1 LDIYITFIDM
11 KKLLMIL
18 AAAIIPMI
26 AGAQAQIL
34 TKKVK
39 ISDFTEKMTKVVLT
53 GNEMFDLSLQDEVKA
68 RWRVSPYE
76 FCTWEEFMN
85 DRNSSDYYFLLTTSG
100 QFKKETE
107 PALDMFSL
115 VKGGTGATINS
126 MMEVMF
132 LPFASAEDPSG
143 REFVFL
149 PVLLDII
156 QDHTLKSMEKD
167 MNGYVGLSGYS
178 TNMTRTGH
186 MQIVF
191 SEDDLNSEI
200 TREYMDINFD
210 SDIVVTDEDTADIHI
225 FENTPNTLV
234 SYVVAPTNGNI
245 GSYCY
250 KMLINAQTHE
260 IYYFSRHKI
269 SKKYGVGFLTEDI
282 KRINSYRNR

>member
-1 LDIYITFIDM
+1 M

-53 GNEMFDLSLQDEVKA
+53 GNEMFDLSLQEEVKA

-85 DRNSSDYYFLLTTSG
+85 DRNSSDYYFLLTTSS
-100 QFKKETE
+100 QFKKESE
-107 PALDMFSL
+107 PGLDMFSL

-132 LPFASAEDPSG
+132 MPFASAEDPSG
-143 REFVFL
+143 REYVFL

-167 MNGYVGLSGYS
+167 LNGYVGLSGYS
-178 TNMTRTGH
+178 TNMSRTGN
-186 MQIVF
+186 MEIVF

-210 SDIVVTDEDTADIHI
+210 SDIVVTDEDSADDYVL
-225 FENTPNTLV
+225 ENTPNTLV

>member
-1 LDIYITFIDM
+1 M

-53 GNEMFDLSLQDEVKA
+53 GNEMFDLSLQEEVKA

-85 DRNSSDYYFLLTTSG
+85 DRNTSDYYFLLTTSG

-210 SDIVVTDEDTADIHI
+210 SDIIVTDEDTADIHI

>member
-1 LDIYITFIDM
+1 M

-53 GNEMFDLSLQDEVKA
+53 GNEMFDLSLQEEVKA